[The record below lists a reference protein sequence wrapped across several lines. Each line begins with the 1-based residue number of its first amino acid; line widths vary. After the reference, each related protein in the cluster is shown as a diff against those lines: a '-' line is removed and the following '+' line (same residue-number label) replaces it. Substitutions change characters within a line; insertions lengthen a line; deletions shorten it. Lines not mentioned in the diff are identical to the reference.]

1 MLKES
6 PGLAQYGV
14 IFSKK
19 RNTPLW
25 VNEEKILNYE
35 LFKGVNCKNEI
46 ANEAEIK
53 EYEDLKIKQVEE
65 LKKKEEEQKAKEE
78 AEKAKAQQKKAQE

>member
-1 MLKES
+1 MLADLCKNGKILSKKVLKES

-35 LFKGVNCKNEI
+35 LFKGVNCKNEV

-53 EYEDLKIKQVEE
+53 
-65 LKKKEEEQKAKEE
+65 
-78 AEKAKAQQKKAQE
+78 